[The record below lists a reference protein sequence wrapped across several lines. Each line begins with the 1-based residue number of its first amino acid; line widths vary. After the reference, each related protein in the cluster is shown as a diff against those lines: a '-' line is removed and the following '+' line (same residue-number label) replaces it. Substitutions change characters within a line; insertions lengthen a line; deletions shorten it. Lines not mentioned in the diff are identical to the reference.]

1 MTATSGDSLS
11 HIGSSHGDDAV
22 RPSALPPPA
31 AMTATAFALAVA
43 RAELAMSRRRQLI
56 VLFAMVTGVFHLAG
70 VRASPWVYAVFIV
83 WMALAL
89 AGGRLLRRAR
99 SGDAADRVQTAAYYV
114 DATLVALACALIGGG
129 WWMAITVYAFGVTFA
144 FATLPRRRAQYA
156 ALYALCCLNALIGLE
171 AAGVIVPFGYA
182 GLPPLRENYA
192 IAFAAA
198 LFGTALIV
206 TFALVQLTFVRVM
219 RRARQRY
226 ELLLQTAPDMIMS
239 TDREGVIAS
248 ANEAARR
255 FVRPLTPPPGEPIVA
270 NLTLRP
276 GLIGSQVALLAIPDD
291 RELFAGDVI
300 AAAEGESRQHEVRL
314 TTGGDFGWYLVSC
327 NPIREEERVTGVLVV
342 AREITARKR
351 GEEGQRRS
359 EEMTR
364 QAQKME
370 AIGRLAGGV
379 AHDFN
384 NLLTVIGT
392 YCELLKQGVAE
403 GNVRSADVD
412 EIYNATVRA
421 AALTNQL
428 LTFSRRQVLQ
438 PKLIDLNDVVTGIEP
453 MLRRLIDTGIRI
465 ETSTLP
471 NLPSLRADPTQMEQ
485 VLLNLAVNARDAMPG
500 GGLLRIET
508 DEAFLD
514 SAYVAAHTGIKPG
527 RYVLLSVSDTG
538 QGMDDETRVRIF
550 EPFFTTKGK
559 GEGTGLGLATVYGI
573 VQQSGGHIEVDSE
586 LGRGTVFRLYFP
598 AAQPSSQAMALPPAA
613 SLAAPGVN
621 GGNGNGATR
630 GSAGGA
636 RVPAPTRSESG
647 ETILLVE
654 DGEALREVLHR
665 VLEELGYQVH
675 VATDGEEALAV
686 SKRHDG
692 PIHLV
697 VTDVVMPNMGGRELA
712 LELWKSRPET
722 RVLFMSGYT
731 EDSIIQQGLRKQSV
745 GFIGKP
751 FRPDVLAHKVREM
764 LASKNS
770 LASANR

>member
-1 MTATSGDSLS
+1 MPD
-11 HIGSSHGDDAV
+11 
-22 RPSALPPPA
+22 
-31 AMTATAFALAVA
+31 TAFALAVA

-56 VLFAMVTGVFHLAG
+56 VLFATVTGVFHVAG
-70 VRASPWVYAVFIV
+70 VRASPWVYAVFAI
-83 WMALAL
+83 WMTFAI
-89 AGGRLLRRAR
+89 AGGQVLRQVR
-99 SGDAADRVQTAAYYV
+99 SADAADRVQAMAYYI

-129 WWMAITVYAFGVTFA
+129 WWIAITVFAFGVTFA

-156 ALYALCCLNALIGLE
+156 ALYALCCLNGLIALE
-171 AAGVIVPFGYA
+171 ALGIIVPFGFA

-198 LFGTALIV
+198 LFGTAMIV
-206 TFALVQLTFVRVM
+206 AFALVQLTFVRVM

-226 ELLLQTAPDMIMS
+226 ELLLQTAPDMILS
-239 TDREGVIAS
+239 TNREGMIAS
-248 ANEAARR
+248 ANEAARQ
-255 FVRPLTPPPGEPIVA
+255 FVARLAPIPDVVAANVGLGEM
-270 NLTLRP
+270 
-276 GLIGSQVALLAIPDD
+276 IGSQVALLAIPED
-291 RELFAGDVI
+291 RELLAADVT
-300 AAAEGESRQHEVRL
+300 AAAEGEGRHHELRL
-314 TTGGDFGWYLVSC
+314 TTSGEPGWYAVSC

-351 GEEGQRRS
+351 DEEGLRRS
-359 EEMTR
+359 EETTR

-403 GNVRSADVD
+403 GNVRSADID

-438 PKLIDLNDVVTGIEP
+438 PKLINLNEVVVGIEP

-465 ETSTLP
+465 ETRTLRNMSTF
-471 NLPSLRADPTQMEQ
+471 RADPTQMEQ

-500 GGLLRIET
+500 GGVLRIET

-514 SAYVAAHTGIKPG
+514 EAYAAAHSGLSAG
-527 RYVLLSVSDTG
+527 RYVLLTVGDTG
-538 QGMDDETRVRIF
+538 QGMDDETRARIF

-573 VQQSGGHIEVDSE
+573 VQQSGGHIEVESE
-586 LGRGTVFRLYFP
+586 LGAGTMFRIYFP
-598 AAQPSSQAMALPPAA
+598 VALADPALPPAGSKSRRLTPVEMKGEPRA
-613 SLAAPGVN
+613 SESVSPIAAEG
-621 GGNGNGATR
+621 
-630 GSAGGA
+630 
-636 RVPAPTRSESG
+636 RSEGG

-654 DGEALREVLHR
+654 DGEALREVLER
-665 VLEELGYQVH
+665 VLQELGYH
-675 VATDGEEALAV
+675 VCVAKDGEEAVAV
-686 SKRHDG
+686 SAAHNG

-712 LELWKSRPET
+712 LELWKTRPQT

-731 EDSIIQQGLRKQSV
+731 EDSIIKQGLRKPTV

-751 FRPDVLAHKVREM
+751 FRPDVLARKVREM
-764 LASKNS
+764 LGSTTGAIP
-770 LASANR
+770 AAR

>member
-1 MTATSGDSLS
+1 
-11 HIGSSHGDDAV
+11 
-22 RPSALPPPA
+22 
-31 AMTATAFALAVA
+31 MTATAFALAVA
-43 RAELAMSRRRQLI
+43 RAELAMNRRRQLI
-56 VLFAMVTGVFHLAG
+56 VLFATLTGAFHLAG
-70 VRASPWVYAVFIV
+70 VRASSWVYAVFV
-83 WMALAL
+83 LWMMLAL
-89 AGGRLLRRAR
+89 VGGYVLGRAR
-99 SGDAADRVQTAAYYV
+99 SADQADRVQAVAYYV
-114 DATLVALACALIGGG
+114 DATLVTVACALIGGG
-129 WWMAITVYAFGVTFA
+129 WWLAITVFAFGVTFA
-144 FATLPRRRAQYA
+144 FATLPRRRAQYVA
-156 ALYALCCLNALIGLE
+156 IYALCCLDALIALE
-171 AAGVIVPFGYA
+171 AFGVIVPFGYA

-192 IAFAAA
+192 IAAAVA
-198 LFGTALIV
+198 LFGTAMIV

-226 ELLLQTAPDMIMS
+226 ELLLQTAPDMILS
-239 TDREGVIAS
+239 TDREGVVAS

-255 FVRPLTPPPGEPIVA
+255 FVRPLTPIAGTPVVET
-270 NLTLRP
+270 LTLRP
-276 GLIGSQVALLAIPDD
+276 GLIGSQVALLAIPED
-291 RELFAGDVI
+291 RELLAADVV
-300 AAAEGESRQHEVRL
+300 AAAAGESRQRELRL
-314 TTGGDFGWYLVSC
+314 ATGGEPGWYVVSC
-327 NPIREEERVTGVLVV
+327 NPMREEDRVTGILVV

-438 PKLIDLNDVVTGIEP
+438 PKLIDLNEVVGGIEP

-485 VLLNLAVNARDAMPG
+485 VLLNLAVNARDAMPN

-538 QGMDDETRVRIF
+538 QGMDDETRARIF

-586 LGRGTVFRLYFP
+586 LGRGTIFRIYFP
-598 AAQPSSQAMALPPAA
+598 AAPRAEQGRGPEPPAPRT
-613 SLAAPGVN
+613 LTMP
-621 GGNGNGATR
+621 NGNGRRNSPEGRIAPEP
-630 GSAGGA
+630 GGEA
-636 RVPAPTRSESG
+636 G

-654 DGEALREVLHR
+654 DGEALREVLQR
-665 VLEELGYQVH
+665 VLEELGYRVR
-675 VATDGEEALAV
+675 VARDGAEALAV
-686 SKRHDG
+686 SSAHQG

-712 LELWKSRPET
+712 LELWKARPET

-751 FRPDVLAHKVREM
+751 FRPDVLARKVREM
-764 LASKNS
+764 LASKGP
-770 LASANR
+770 AVSAGR

>member
-1 MTATSGDSLS
+1 M
-11 HIGSSHGDDAV
+11 SSDL
-22 RPSALPPPA
+22 SALPLLA
-31 AMTATAFALAVA
+31 AMTDTAFALAVA

-56 VLFAMVTGVFHLAG
+56 VLFAIVTGVFHLAG
-70 VRASPWVYAVFIV
+70 VRASPWVYAVFGL
-83 WMALAL
+83 WMAVAL
-89 AGGRLLRRAR
+89 VGGVVLGRAR
-99 SGDAADRVQTAAYYV
+99 SADAADRVQTVAYYV

-129 WWMAITVYAFGVTFA
+129 WWMAITIYAFGVTFA
-144 FATLPRRRAQYA
+144 FATLPRRRAQYVA
-156 ALYALCCLNALIGLE
+156 AYALCCLNGLVALE
-171 AAGVIVPFGYA
+171 AVGAIVPFGYA

-192 IAFAAA
+192 IAAASA
-198 LFGTALIV
+198 LFGTTMVVI
-206 TFALVQLTFVRVM
+206 FAVVQLGFVRVM

-226 ELLLQTAPDMIMS
+226 ELLLQTAPDMILS

-248 ANEAARR
+248 ANESARR
-255 FVRPLTPPPGEPIVA
+255 FVRPLTPPPGEPIVP
-270 NLTLRP
+270 NMTLRP
-276 GLIGSQVALLAIPDD
+276 GLVGSQVALMAVPDD
-291 RELFAGDVI
+291 RELFAADVT
-300 AAAEGESRQHEVRL
+300 AAALGENRVREMRL
-314 TTGGDFGWYLVSC
+314 TTGGEPAWYAVSC
-327 NPIREEERVTGVLVV
+327 NPIREEERVTGVLVL

-359 EEMTR
+359 DEMMR

-438 PKLIDLNDVVTGIEP
+438 PKLIDLNEVVGGIEP
-453 MLRRLIDTGIRI
+453 MLRRLIDTGIAI
-465 ETSTLP
+465 ETRMFP
-471 NLPSLRADPTQMEQ
+471 KLPSLRADPTQMEQ
-485 VLLNLAVNARDAMPG
+485 VLLNLAVNARDAMPN

-508 DEAFLD
+508 DVAFLD
-514 SAYVAAHTGIKPG
+514 AAYVAAHSGIKAG

-538 QGMDDETRVRIF
+538 QGMDDDTRARIF

-598 AAQPSSQAMALPPAA
+598 AAPISQQPVQPDSATQHTLE
-613 SLAAPGVN
+613 
-621 GGNGNGATR
+621 NGNGRRREGEAE
-630 GSAGGA
+630 A
-636 RVPAPTRSESG
+636 RIPAQARQETG

-654 DGEALREVLHR
+654 DGEALREVLER
-665 VLEELGYQVH
+665 VLQDLGYRVR
-675 VATDGEEALAV
+675 VAKDGQEALAV
-686 SKRHDG
+686 SKAHDG

-712 LELWKSRPET
+712 LELWKTRPET

-731 EDSIIQQGLRKQSV
+731 EDSIIHQGLRKQSV

-751 FRPDVLAHKVREM
+751 FRPDVLARKVREM
-764 LASKNS
+764 LASKS
-770 LASANR
+770 PMASATG